1 MEQQIVKPLSTRSEV
16 ICLAM
21 MVVVVVMISGGVIAG
36 RIRPNDEK
44 VLKPHQLSAFR
55 DLNSLEQGTFND
67 LYAAAM
73 EINELHGTGDE
84 EWPSLAT
91 LEDECMPPFVKDR
104 VWKKRGRLAWEHR
117 VPWSGTR
124 HVALYLGVPRD
135 AGSFGCFF
143 LVMIHDHA
151 GKRPGTET
159 VEHPPCE
166 IWHHDDVNVAFP
178 EIVTDEALMVKGWKE
193 VVAYKGEEE
202 VQRLKGDGRS

>member
-1 MEQQIVKPLSTRSEV
+1 MEQQIVKPVSTRSEV
-16 ICLAM
+16 ICLA
-21 MVVVVVMISGGVIAG
+21 VTIAVVVMISGGVIAG

-44 VLKPHQLSAFR
+44 ILKSHQLSAFR

-91 LEDECMPPFVKDR
+91 LEGEYMPPFVKDR
-104 VWKKRGRLAWEHR
+104 AWEQRGRLAWEHR
-117 VPWSGTR
+117 VPWSGSR

-135 AGSFGCFF
+135 AGSFGCF
-143 LVMIHDHA
+143 LLIMLHDHA
-151 GKRPGTET
+151 VKRPGSET
-159 VEHPPCE
+159 VERPPYE
-166 IWHHDDVNVAFP
+166 IWRHDDLDVALP
-178 EIVTDEALMVKGWKE
+178 EIVTDQALMARGWKE

-202 VQRLKGDGRS
+202 VKRLKGDGRS